1 MTIGQLGAGG
11 VAGGAVAIIAAI
23 GLGLVLGDV
32 SARAVLAWLAKR
44 RAAAAARQ
52 FDQELLEDQAEI
64 DRIDACYFQR
74 VRARFY
80 GLPDEPEI
88 SDEQKE
94 LAARA
99 RKAARLGGYRRRR
112 GF

>member
-1 MTIGQLGAGG
+1 MTIGQLGAAP
-11 VAGGAVAIIAAI
+11 AGWPVLIIGTI
-23 GLGLVLGDV
+23 GLGLLLADWL
-32 SARAVLAWLAKR
+32 AKAVLAWLAKR
-44 RAAAAARQ
+44 RAAPIR
-52 FDQELLEDQAEI
+52 
-64 DRIDACYFQR
+64 
-74 VRARFY
+74 
-80 GLPDEPEI
+80 LPDEPEI

>member
-1 MTIGQLGAGG
+1 MTIGQLGAAP
-11 VAGGAVAIIAAI
+11 AGWLVLIIGTI
-23 GLGLVLGDV
+23 GLGLLLADWL
-32 SARAVLAWLAKR
+32 AKAVLAVLAVLAKR
-44 RAAAAARQ
+44 RAAPIR
-52 FDQELLEDQAEI
+52 
-64 DRIDACYFQR
+64 
-74 VRARFY
+74 
-80 GLPDEPEI
+80 LPDEPEI